1 MGIQIKIGPRA
12 LATTAATG
20 AAIGAA
26 VAAQRRH
33 LRALA
38 RDDDYLELTA
48 PLGGR
53 PIQVTSADGT
63 VLHAEAFGP
72 DDAPTLVLAHG
83 WTEAL
88 RFWGPVIKLLRR
100 RGLRVVAYDLRGH
113 GRSEPAAGGDYALER
128 FGEDVEA
135 VLAAAV
141 EGDRRATVAGHS
153 LGAMSI
159 AAWAEHHDPGARA
172 QAAALINTGLG
183 DLLASHLVLG
193 EAAKWLNHP
202 RASRAVLGANVKVPP
217 FSTPLQQAVIRHVA
231 FGPDAT
237 AAQIAFY
244 EQMLI
249 ECPSDVRAACGVAVS
264 DMNLW
269 HAIANLTI
277 PTLVVA
283 GDRDRLTPPEH
294 SRRIA
299 RELPRPAGLVELSD
313 TGHMSP
319 LERPSELSDLLERLA
334 RESTTA
340 PSVVGER
347 R

>member
-1 MGIQIKIGPRA
+1 MGIQTKIGPRA

-88 RFWGPVIKLLRR
+88 RFWGPVIKRRRR

-113 GRSEPAAGGDYALER
+113 GRSEPAAGGDYALQR

-135 VLAAAV
+135 VL
-141 EGDRRATVAGHS
+141 
-153 LGAMSI
+153 
-159 AAWAEHHDPGARA
+159 
-172 QAAALINTGLG
+172 
-183 DLLASHLVLG
+183 
-193 EAAKWLNHP
+193 
-202 RASRAVLGANVKVPP
+202 
-217 FSTPLQQAVIRHVA
+217 
-231 FGPDAT
+231 
-237 AAQIAFY
+237 
-244 EQMLI
+244 
-249 ECPSDVRAACGVAVS
+249 
-264 DMNLW
+264 
-269 HAIANLTI
+269 
-277 PTLVVA
+277 
-283 GDRDRLTPPEH
+283 
-294 SRRIA
+294 
-299 RELPRPAGLVELSD
+299 
-313 TGHMSP
+313 
-319 LERPSELSDLLERLA
+319 
-334 RESTTA
+334 
-340 PSVVGER
+340 
-347 R
+347 